1 VDLSLGPGEVSD
13 PISFDAY
20 DSDGD
25 GIVYGVPDRGDLNGP
40 AHGTVTV
47 DQATGSFTYG
57 AGDVDF

>member
-1 VDLSLGPGEVSD
+1 MP
-13 PISFDAY
+13 

-47 DQATGSFTYG
+47 DHERHTGALAGRVIYG
-57 AGDVDF
+57 PGKK